1 MLSSTP
7 EIRNTGRDC
16 ADSDGQV
23 DNACGNAARLP
34 KIDYNKSQ
42 KGEHIMRQSRRK
54 VLKAGAALAA
64 AASLPHFARAQS
76 GSIKIGMSMPQTGS
90 LGAGGQAA
98 LVALRLWVDDVN
110 QRGGLLNRKVELIAY
125 DDQTNPANTPGIY
138 TKLLDIDKV
147 DLLIAP
153 YGTVPTAPIVP
164 MVKQRGLLLM
174 GNFSFQVN
182 AKVQH
187 DMWFNNSPWNDAASW
202 SDGFIKAGQGA
213 GAKTIAILAADQE
226 FAQNLAN
233 GARELAKKANI
244 QSVYDQNYPP
254 TTTDFSSLIRGIRA
268 AKPEMVFVMSYPND
282 SVAIIRAVNEIGVGS
297 QVQVFGGGMVGLQF
311 TPIMTSLGSLL
322 NGVLNYNSYVPGMK
336 YPGIEDFLARYAK
349 RAAEARVDPLGFYL
363 PPFNYAIGQMLEQ
376 AVNGTKSL
384 DHKQLAAYLRKNEM
398 KTLVGPIRYDKNGEW
413 ANPRVVQAQFRGV
426 VDKDT
431 EQFRQPGKQIV
442 IYPDAYKTGNVIT
455 PFEKAR
461 SAK

>member
-1 MLSSTP
+1 
-7 EIRNTGRDC
+7 
-16 ADSDGQV
+16 
-23 DNACGNAARLP
+23 
-34 KIDYNKSQ
+34 
-42 KGEHIMRQSRRK
+42 MRGSRRK

-64 AASLPHFARAQS
+64 VGAFSRKALAQAAPV
-76 GSIKIGMSMPQTGS
+76 KIGMSMPQTGS

-110 QRGGLLNRKVELIAY
+110 QKGGLLNRKVELIAY

-138 TKLLDIDKV
+138 TKLLDVDKV

-153 YGTVPTAPIVP
+153 YGTVPTAPIMP
-164 MVKQRGLLLM
+164 LVKQRGLLLM

-187 DMWFNNSPWNDAASW
+187 DMWFNNSPWNDASSW
-202 SDGFIKAGQGA
+202 SDGFIRAGQRA
-213 GAKTIAILAADQE
+213 GAKSIAILAADQE

-244 QSVYDQNYPP
+244 KSVYDQNYPP
-254 TTTDFSSLIRGIRA
+254 TTTDFSSLVRGIRA
-268 AKPEMVFVMSYPND
+268 ARPEMVFVMSYPND

-297 QVQVFGGGMVGLQF
+297 TVQVFGGGMVGLQF

-349 RAAEARVDPLGFYL
+349 RAAEAKVDPLGFYL

-376 AVNGTKSL
+376 AVNATKSL
-384 DHKQLAAYLRKNEM
+384 DHKQLASYLRGHEM
-398 KTLVGPIRYDKNGEW
+398 KTVVGPIRYDKTGEW

-426 VDKDT
+426 ADKDM
-431 EQFRQPGKQIV
+431 EQFRQPNKQVV
-442 IYPDAYKTGNVIT
+442 IYPDDYKTGDVIT

>member
-1 MLSSTP
+1 
-7 EIRNTGRDC
+7 
-16 ADSDGQV
+16 
-23 DNACGNAARLP
+23 
-34 KIDYNKSQ
+34 
-42 KGEHIMRQSRRK
+42 MRQSRRK

-64 AASLPHFARAQS
+64 AVTLPRFARAQA
-76 GSIKIGMSMPQTGS
+76 GPVKIGMSMPQTGS

-125 DDQTNPANTPGIY
+125 DDQTNPANVPGIY
-138 TKLLDIDKV
+138 TKLLDVDKV

-153 YGTVPTAPIVP
+153 YGTVPTAPVMP
-164 MVKQRGLLLM
+164 MVKERGLLLM

-213 GAKTIAILAADQE
+213 GARTIAILAADQE

-244 QSVYDQNYPP
+244 KSVYDQNYPP
-254 TTTDFSSLIRGIRA
+254 TTTDFSTLIRGIRA

-311 TPIMTSLGSLL
+311 TPIMTSLGSLM
-322 NGVLNYNSYVPGMK
+322 NGVINYNSYVPGMK

-376 AVNGTKSL
+376 AVNGTRSL

-398 KTLVGPIRYDKNGEW
+398 KTLVGPIRYDKHGEW

-431 EQFRQPGKQIV
+431 EQFRQPGKQVV
-442 IYPDAYKTGNVIT
+442 IYPDAYKTGNAIT